1 MSHPAPSITTFP
13 SATPKTSPSASS
25 SGQQADDPF
34 AFTRHL
40 QSAQGQSQTGHAGGK
55 TASKTAVEA
64 VSGSKSE
71 AAKETDAT
79 SETVLEGLVAQVLS
93 GNSFLHLPVEHQAT
107 AHNEAVSSKE
117 LAAGITA
124 LQAVLG
130 GQEGSLQGREATN
143 KLVQHLQAM
152 QGEKGTVPGL
162 FSALG
167 NKGAANTETLFQ
179 QLTLL
184 HQGTSGAGENTAGL
198 AQAISRLQHG
208 LSAGQGGQGGQAAS
222 ARSAEGSQ
230 SGGTPLSQLQSVLS
244 GTQSQG
250 FESGKAAE
258 EGAPKQAPWLQL
270 APFATASGSNG
281 QGEHSLAGLM
291 HHNTEQGLTEQGQKG
306 QQLRQAL
313 AAVMAEGQQ
322 KVQVASDAGQKSA
335 GQSGTGSGPSTA
347 QSGSEGMTSTG
358 FGEHNV
364 QANRV
369 VQTGGSGRAYQGA
382 SPFETQVLEQV
393 RIRFQAGARQ
403 GQSEIVVRMR
413 PPELGEVRLNLT
425 SEDGVLRAQLHAQS
439 QQVHDV
445 LERHAPQLRQA
456 LADQGLNLDDLLVSS
471 DGAGSQ
477 DTQSEWQAAED
488 GSSQKPGGPQ
498 AHAGEEDHE
507 EPSVQASAGSMG
519 NQSGA
524 LSLRV

>member
-13 SATPKTSPSASS
+13 SATPNTSPSASS

-34 AFTRHL
+34 AFARHL
-40 QSAQGQSQTGHAGGK
+40 QSAQGQSQTGQVGGK
-55 TASKTAVEA
+55 TASKAAAEA
-64 VSGSKSE
+64 ASGSKSDT
-71 AAKETDAT
+71 AQETDAA

-93 GNSFLHLPVEHQAT
+93 GNSFLHLPAEHQST
-107 AHNEAVSSKE
+107 AHKQANSPEE
-117 LAAGITA
+117 LAAGIAA
-124 LQAVLG
+124 LQAALG
-130 GQEGSLQGREATN
+130 TQKGIPQGGDATH
-143 KLVQHLQAM
+143 KLVQHLQHLQAM
-152 QGEKGTVPGL
+152 QGEKGTIAGL

-167 NKGAANTETLFQ
+167 KGGANTEKLLQ
-179 QLTLL
+179 QLMFL

-198 AQAISRLQHG
+198 VQAMSRLQQEQVT
-208 LSAGQGGQGGQAAS
+208 SQGGQAGLVRAV
-222 ARSAEGSQ
+222 EVSQ
-230 SGGTPLSQLQSVLS
+230 SGGTPLSQIQSVLS
-244 GTQSQG
+244 GAQSQG
-250 FESGKAAE
+250 SQNTQVTA

-270 APFATASGSNG
+270 ASFATASGSSG

-291 HHNTEQGLTEQGQKG
+291 QQSAEQGLTEQGHNG

-322 KVQVASDAGQKSA
+322 KTQVASGTAPE
-335 GQSGTGSGPSTA
+335 GTGQVRSGPGQNAA
-347 QSGSEGMTSTG
+347 QSGSEGGTSTG
-358 FGEHNV
+358 FAEHNV
-364 QANRV
+364 QANRA
-369 VQTGGSGRAYQGA
+369 VQTSGSGKAYQGA

-413 PPELGEVRLNLT
+413 PPELGEVRLNLR
-425 SEDGVLRAQLHAQS
+425 SEDGVLRAHLHAQS

-456 LADQGLNLDDLLVSS
+456 LAEQGLNLDDLLVSS

-488 GSSQKPGGPQ
+488 GSSQKRGTPQ
-498 AHAGEEDHE
+498 AHAGEENHE
-507 EPSVQASAGSMG
+507 EPTVQTVAGSVG
-519 NQSGA
+519 NVSGA